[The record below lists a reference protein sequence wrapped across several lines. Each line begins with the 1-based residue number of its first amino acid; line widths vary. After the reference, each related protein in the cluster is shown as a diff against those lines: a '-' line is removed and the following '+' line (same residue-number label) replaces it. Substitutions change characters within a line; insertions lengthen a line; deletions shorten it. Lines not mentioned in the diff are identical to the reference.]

1 MKGGVV
7 PSTQKQRWPLKR
19 AVRILLEYILV
30 KSISFQEETSRT
42 RGEMEAKLFEAVRQA
57 KEEGKKKLEA
67 AVQETE
73 ERLNAYHAQK
83 EREAREEERTLAA
96 QEAERVAR

>member
-1 MKGGVV
+1 M
-7 PSTQKQRWPLKR
+7 T
-19 AVRILLEYILV
+19 LEHASLFR
-30 KSISFQEETSRT
+30 KKHPRT

-57 KEEGKKKLEA
+57 NEEGEKKLEA
-67 AVQETE
+67 AVKETE